1 MLANIRNFS
10 KTIWAKIIMG
20 FIIIAFA
27 TWGMG
32 GMFSGGNTNQIAK
45 VNKTQIYVDDLLN
58 YLRDMNISE
67 EIIKKNLDKNVLE
80 QILSQLISQKI
91 LEEEMQD
98 YNISLSDKTLYE
110 KIKKDERFYDSNNN
124 FSRTEYE
131 KYMLINNT
139 SAVDFEQAFKSKE
152 KVTTLFDY
160 ISGGTTSPYFL
171 TNNVFKNQTKEI
183 DIEYINL
190 ENVYE
195 DNMQITDVDIKS
207 YLSKNNELLK
217 KKVID
222 FRYIKIDPLNITGD
236 EEYSQKFFDKIDDIE
251 NKISDGFSF
260 DDISKELNLKINTKS
275 NFNIQDDENKNSN
288 FDYEIYNDEE
298 INRPKLIEKN
308 ELFVLYVIENIKKK
322 DPDLKS
328 NKVKKSIE
336 FLIKQEFRVDYNRN
350 LIDKISNNNFGES
363 DFYKIVNNDKS
374 IISIKKI
381 NSKNN
386 NSIFDKNSLDILFS
400 LKKNKFAILTS
411 KDGNIYL
418 TYIRNIKKKD
428 LNKNSNTYDKFDK
441 TSILELQS
449 SFYDT
454 YDTFLSKKYKIKI
467 NQQSLDKVK
476 NLFE

>member
-1 MLANIRNFS
+1 
-10 KTIWAKIIMG
+10 MG

-183 DIEYINL
+183 RK
-190 ENVYE
+190 
-195 DNMQITDVDIKS
+195 MFPQ
-207 YLSKNNELLK
+207 
-217 KKVID
+217 
-222 FRYIKIDPLNITGD
+222 
-236 EEYSQKFFDKIDDIE
+236 
-251 NKISDGFSF
+251 KISEAEP
-260 DDISKELNLKINTKS
+260 K
-275 NFNIQDDENKNSN
+275 NIGDNS
-288 FDYEIYNDEE
+288 
-298 INRPKLIEKN
+298 
-308 ELFVLYVIENIKKK
+308 
-322 DPDLKS
+322 
-328 NKVKKSIE
+328 
-336 FLIKQEFRVDYNRN
+336 
-350 LIDKISNNNFGES
+350 
-363 DFYKIVNNDKS
+363 
-374 IISIKKI
+374 
-381 NSKNN
+381 
-386 NSIFDKNSLDILFS
+386 
-400 LKKNKFAILTS
+400 
-411 KDGNIYL
+411 
-418 TYIRNIKKKD
+418 
-428 LNKNSNTYDKFDK
+428 
-441 TSILELQS
+441 
-449 SFYDT
+449 
-454 YDTFLSKKYKIKI
+454 
-467 NQQSLDKVK
+467 
-476 NLFE
+476 